1 MSIIDT
7 LSFSNDLL
15 DQLNNLAPKVIAFA
29 AIFATLVPESTPIIG
44 MLLHK
49 LAFNVGKAENK

>member
-1 MSIIDT
+1 MSIINL

-29 AIFATLVPESTPIIG
+29 AIFATLVPESTPYIG
-44 MLLHK
+44 LVLHK
-49 LAFNVGKAENK
+49 IAFNIGKAENK